1 MATANRN
8 PQAAKAA
15 ASKSVAA
22 TAGQPAP
29 GMRQMLQV
37 IAKRDGFRRAGREW
51 HGTTFV
57 PVQELTRE
65 QFEQIDREPML
76 VAQLM
81 EVPEEQAGELAA
93 RDGAD
98 GGETGT

>member
-1 MATANRN
+1 MATANKN

-37 IAKRDGFRRAGREW
+37 IAKRDGFVQPGDHVVITAGVPF
-51 HGTTFV
+51 GTPGRTNV
-57 PVQELTRE
+57 LRIA
-65 QFEQIDREPML
+65 QIN
-76 VAQLM
+76 
-81 EVPEEQAGELAA
+81 
-93 RDGAD
+93 DGAK
-98 GGETGT
+98 

>member
-1 MATANRN
+1 MATAKKN
-8 PQAAKAA
+8 QTLAA
-15 ASKSVAA
+15 AAAIAA
-22 TAGQPAP
+22 TAILPGDPAP
-29 GMRQMLQV
+29 GMRQVLQV
-37 IAKRDGFRRAGREW
+37 ISKRDGFRRAGREW

>member
-1 MATANRN
+1 MATANKT

-51 HGTTFV
+51 HGTSHV
-57 PVQELTRE
+57 PLDELTRAQYE
-65 QFEQIDREPML
+65 QLTTEPLL
-76 VAQLM
+76 VTQLL
-81 EVPEEQAGELAA
+81 EVPEEQADELAA
-93 RDGAD
+93 ESVQA
-98 GGETGT
+98 EN

>member
-1 MATANRN
+1 MATANKN

-51 HGTTFV
+51 HGTSHV
-57 PVQELTRE
+57 PLDELTRAQYE
-65 QFEQIDREPML
+65 QLTTEPML
-76 VAQLM
+76 VTYLDEPASAPDS
-81 EVPEEQAGELAA
+81 EV
-93 RDGAD
+93 AD
-98 GGETGT
+98 PAPDA

>member
-1 MATANRN
+1 MATANKT

-51 HGTTFV
+51 HGTTIV
-57 PVQELTRE
+57 PLDELTRE
-65 QFEQIDREPML
+65 QYMQIGSEPML

-81 EVPEEQAGELAA
+81 EVPEEQLAEVTDQ
-93 RDGAD
+93 RSGK
-98 GGETGT
+98 GTGT